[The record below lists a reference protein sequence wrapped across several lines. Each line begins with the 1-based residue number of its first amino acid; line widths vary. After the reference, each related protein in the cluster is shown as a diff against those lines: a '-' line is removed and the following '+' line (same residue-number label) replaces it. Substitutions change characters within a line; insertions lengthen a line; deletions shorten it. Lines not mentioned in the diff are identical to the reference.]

1 MVLEIRKCK
10 EGIRFSATIQPR
22 SSQNKIS
29 GLLNNTLKIH
39 LTAPP
44 VDGSANRMCVKFLS
58 KVLGISPS
66 KVSIAQGLTGKNKV
80 IQIEGMDEVTFLKKI
95 QITLKNK
102 V

>member
-1 MVLEIRKCK
+1 MVLEIKKCK

-29 GLLNNTLKIH
+29 GLHNNTLKIH

-44 VDGSANRMCVKFLS
+44 VDGSANRMCLKFLA

-66 KVSIAQGLTGKNKV
+66 RVSIVQGLTGKNKV
-80 IQIEGMDEVTFLKKI
+80 IQVEGMDEAAFRNKI
-95 QITLKNK
+95 QIPGTHK